1 MTHLSLEQIVG
12 LREAGAEPGTAA
24 ARAHIEACAECRA
37 EFERL
42 HQRVARLKALPALRP
57 ARDRWPAVAAELAR
71 ARRVQR
77 TRWVGMGTL
86 ALAASVALVVVAGDL
101 ARPGAVAAEQQIQQA
116 MTQSSALEQE
126 LHRLHPEQRASDL
139 TTAQVASELEA
150 RIADL
155 DRQIQQMQLEPD
167 APTND
172 VRTLDLWRQRVGLLD
187 ALVDVHLTHASNV
200 GL

>member
-1 MTHLSLEQIVG
+1 
-12 LREAGAEPGTAA
+12 
-24 ARAHIEACAECRA
+24 
-37 EFERL
+37 
-42 HQRVARLKALPALRP
+42 
-57 ARDRWPAVAAELAR
+57 
-71 ARRVQR
+71 
-77 TRWVGMGTL
+77 MGTL

>member
-57 ARDRWPAVAAELAR
+57 ARDRWPAVSAGIAQ